1 MSVLLSKHSIPVVML
16 GIALHRP
23 IAGKSSGTH
32 SVIGNRILYN
42 HERAYV
48 IRPVATC
55 SLERYVKGAA

>member
-42 HERAYV
+42 HELAYSNKTSGDMF
-48 IRPVATC
+48 A
-55 SLERYVKGAA
+55 